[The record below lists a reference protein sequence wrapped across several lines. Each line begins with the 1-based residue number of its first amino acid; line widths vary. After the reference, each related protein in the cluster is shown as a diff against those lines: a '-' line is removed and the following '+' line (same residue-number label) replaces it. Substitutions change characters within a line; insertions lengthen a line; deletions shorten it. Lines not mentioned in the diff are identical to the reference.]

1 MLPSPALTVRKARL
15 VAKAKSAVP
24 DCFCTFDTEISYAR
38 RVARVIPILIRFS
51 SVLRHFV
58 AFHPYGK
65 HSIIMLFL
73 AHYALLSMTTSC
85 TNDEL
90 FLQLRNDLLNFLYRK
105 VGRDEAADMVQEVY
119 LRWRKQD
126 VSSIENPRAFLFT
139 VALNLIRDSSRQQIR
154 VDKHTTEIQNFF
166 EIGNAADDPARRYDG
181 QRQLASLL
189 HALNQL
195 PEPVGHAFLLFR
207 YDGMT
212 HAQIAKQLGVSSK
225 TVERYIQ

>member
-1 MLPSPALTVRKARL
+1 MPAGL
-15 VAKAKSAVP
+15 S
-24 DCFCTFDTEISYAR
+24 
-38 RVARVIPILIRFS
+38 
-51 SVLRHFV
+51 LRQFV

-154 VDKHTTEIQNFF
+154 VDKHTTEIQDFF
-166 EIGNAADDPARRYDG
+166 EIGNTADDPARRYDG

-225 TVERYIQ
+225 TVERYIQRAGEHCLAILAEYR